1 MYKKLLRPAAL
12 AALEQLA
19 KEVPQ
24 NWGTPDDDLDMLAAI
39 ASISK
44 AQKILQFGT
53 AYGLSAVVLADIAAQ
68 NGGDAKLITVD
79 PDQNMNAAAK
89 RYCELAGVGGLVTV
103 IDAFSTDPVL
113 LRELK
118 RQGEWDLIYL
128 DTTHQY
134 EHTRDEIL
142 LISPL
147 CSERT
152 VWLFHDASLFAA
164 EQLDQRKQG
173 GVARAIR
180 EFAALNP
187 RWQTFTF
194 QKPAFGQYG
203 IGMLQKKPLA

>member
-19 KEVPQ
+19 KDVPQ
-24 NWGTPDDDLDMLAAI
+24 HWGTPDDDLDMISALAH
-39 ASISK
+39 ISQ
-44 AQKILQFGT
+44 AQSVLQFGT

-68 NGGDAKLITVD
+68 NGADAKLVTID
-79 PDQNMNAAAK
+79 PSAEMNAAAK
-89 RYCELAGVGGLVTV
+89 RYCDMAGVGGIVTV
-103 IDAFSTDPVL
+103 IDGFSTDPLL
-113 LRELK
+113 LRELGK
-118 RQGEWDLIYL
+118 QQWDLIFL

-134 EHTRDEIL
+134 ENTRDEIL
-142 LISPL
+142 AIAPL

-180 EFAALNP
+180 EWAALNP

-203 IGMLQKKPLA
+203 IGMLQKKPL

>member
-12 AALEQLA
+12 AALDQLA
-19 KEVPQ
+19 KDVPQ

-39 ASISK
+39 ATVSK
-44 AQKILQFGT
+44 SQRVLQFGT

-68 NGGDAKLITVD
+68 NGPDAKLITID
-79 PDQNMNAAAK
+79 PDTNMNAAAK
-89 RYCELAGVGGLVTV
+89 RYCDAANVGGLVTV
-103 IDAFSTDPVL
+103 IDGFSTDPLL
-113 LRELK
+113 LRELSK
-118 RQGEWDLIYL
+118 QKWDLIFL

-134 EHTRDEIL
+134 ENTRDEIL
-142 LISPL
+142 AIAPL

-180 EFAALNP
+180 EFAYLNP

-203 IGMLQKKPLA
+203 IGILQKKPL